1 MGLMTIDISFM
12 NNTAMTSWQDGQA
25 EIGRDYVVV
34 NPRGE
39 KDFLARDETRGCPG
53 HSRDQRQGQR
63 GGPGPP
69 AGPRHHQVVGL
80 GGLGVH
86 RRHRGSHQGPAP
98 PAYHQY
104 RDLVLGILRSMRCT
118 ATVPLTGISTVTPG
132 MRVEPVMG
140 VFIHVQEEQQDQGP
154 THKQPSTAAAAAA
167 GE

>member
-1 MGLMTIDISFM
+1 MTIDISFM

-69 AGPRHHQVVGL
+69 AGPRHHQVVGRPGWTRSTSEASRFSPGSSAAGVSSVPGPRPRHPQVHEVHGNRPSHWHINRDSRDEGRASD
-80 GGLGVH
+80 GGLHTCPGGTA
-86 RRHRGSHQGPAP
+86 RPGSNPQTTE
-98 PAYHQY
+98 Y
-104 RDLVLGILRSMRCT
+104 S
-118 ATVPLTGISTVTPG
+118 S
-132 MRVEPVMG
+132 
-140 VFIHVQEEQQDQGP
+140 
-154 THKQPSTAAAAAA
+154 SSSSW
-167 GE
+167 